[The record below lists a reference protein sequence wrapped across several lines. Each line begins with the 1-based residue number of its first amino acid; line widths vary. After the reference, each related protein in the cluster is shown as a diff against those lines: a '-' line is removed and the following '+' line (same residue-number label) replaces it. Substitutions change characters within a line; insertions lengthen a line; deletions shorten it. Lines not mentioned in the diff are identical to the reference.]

1 MPSGLSSSSDLDRVD
16 RRYQSKQRE
25 GELWWVWAD
34 LVLVSKRGQVLERQV
49 LERQVLER
57 QVLELG
63 WILAQAI
70 VGGK

>member
-1 MPSGLSSSSDLDRVD
+1 
-16 RRYQSKQRE
+16 
-25 GELWWVWAD
+25 VWAD
-34 LVLVSKRGQVLERQV
+34 LVLVSKRG
-49 LERQVLER
+49 QVLER